1 MYLSYFNPI
10 GLRNKTCTV
19 VLPPDSCHFL
29 YPNMLDIQVRTN
41 LELHLTVR
49 RECEKYIVQ
58 NKNKIR
64 AGGILV

>member
-19 VLPPDSCHFL
+19 VLPSDSCHFL

-41 LELHLTVR
+41 LELHLTVCLNLHL
-49 RECEKYIVQ
+49 RELESFDC
-58 NKNKIR
+58 
-64 AGGILV
+64 LHD